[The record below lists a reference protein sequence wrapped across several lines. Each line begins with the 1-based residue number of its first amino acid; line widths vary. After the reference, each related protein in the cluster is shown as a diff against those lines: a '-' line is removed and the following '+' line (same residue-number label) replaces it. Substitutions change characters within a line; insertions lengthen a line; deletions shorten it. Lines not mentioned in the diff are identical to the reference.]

1 MLAPRRA
8 RALSVVVRAASLVSA
23 AAAAAAASRVRLASD
38 GAQQQMAATPAP
50 TVADRAEGAYFGMM

>member
-23 AAAAAAASRVRLASD
+23 AAAAAASRVRLASD
-38 GAQQQMAATPAP
+38 GAQQQMATTPAP